1 MRCLRLLPPPN
12 THTNTHTHRL
22 KSFCL
27 SWGVP
32 CRLDLGGSQFTTS
45 LPGSGKSGPGSILCL
60 TPGGGVAPPNTPFPA
75 ARPGGGGA
83 QILGAGRASVASPSR
98 PPSAPASFPLP
109 PSPAPQP
116 PPVPQTAPIGWGPGP
131 GAGSL
136 NSPGSVLRGRPS
148 WNKVLRPGAGLLP
161 AADAPRAGSLQTQ
174 SEPGSRRESER
185 ARELDES
192 PAQPPPGSLGS
203 LNRPPTCPARP
214 LSAGSGPSART
225 GHGARSGRSPGPPP
239 LAGAAPALRSD
250 LSSADRRAP

>member
-1 MRCLRLLPPPN
+1 MLPPP
-12 THTNTHTHRL
+12 THTPTHTHRL

-148 WNKVLRPGAGLLP
+148 WNKVLRPGAGLLRRP
-161 AADAPRAGSLQTQ
+161 TRLGRAVCKHKVSRGAGERV
-174 SEPGSRRESER
+174 SE
-185 ARELDES
+185 
-192 PAQPPPGSLGS
+192 LGS
-203 LNRPPTCPARP
+203 WTSPRPSPHPDP
-214 LSAGSGPSART
+214 WGP
-225 GHGARSGRSPGPPP
+225 
-239 LAGAAPALRSD
+239 
-250 LSSADRRAP
+250 